1 MSSYKGG
8 QIVEKSVIEYV
19 HPNTPANVCA
29 LIIEKDFPDEMV
41 RRCPRR
47 RADRHGSR
55 PNDVSWNGAVKVG
68 LGALPMVP
76 PGFRDSRP
84 FLRPNAMPD
93 GSRLEP
99 AADAGAP

>member
-1 MSSYKGG
+1 ML
-8 QIVEKSVIEYV
+8 VEKYGMKYV
-19 HPNTPANVCA
+19 WSKTPVNVCA

-55 PNDVSWNGAVKVG
+55 PNDVSWNGAVKVE
-68 LGALPMVP
+68 LGALPMAP
-76 PGFRDSRP
+76 PGFRDNRP